1 MTPSTSTHVVHGQPS
16 DYTER
21 PTVARVA
28 VALEVTAVATVVV
41 FDLLQPTL
49 VLLALAA
56 LSLLLRRESPRT
68 LGLVRPEA
76 SARLVAS
83 MAAFA
88 VAWTALHLVLFIPV
102 AERLT
107 GTRQDMSGFAAIE
120 GDLGSLLV
128 MLALSWTIAAI
139 GEEIVYRGYLL
150 TRVTELPTG
159 RWHLWLAVLIPA
171 ILFGLA
177 HTEQGAVGVILTA
190 IDGAAFALIRL
201 RTGTLWA
208 SVLAHGFINT
218 AGFVAFYFLGPVYG
232 LW

>member
-1 MTPSTSTHVVHGQPS
+1 MTPSTSTRVVHGQPS
-16 DYTER
+16 ELTGR
-21 PTVARVA
+21 PTLGRVV
-28 VALEVTAVATVVV
+28 VALEVTAAATVVI

-56 LSLLLRRESPRT
+56 LSLRLRREGLRS

-76 SARLVAS
+76 PARLVAT

-88 VAWTALHLVLFIPV
+88 VAWTSLHLVLFMPV

-107 GTRQDMSGFAAIE
+107 GTRQDMSGFAAVE
-120 GDLGSLLV
+120 GDLAGLLV

-150 TRVTELPTG
+150 TRVAELPTG
-159 RWHLWLAVLIPA
+159 RWHLWVAVLLPT

-177 HTEQGAVGVILTA
+177 HTEQGAVGVILGA

-218 AGFVAFYFLGPVYG
+218 IGFVAFYFLGPVYG